1 MSEEIVLWKLKDLET
16 NNEMDI
22 KTPFITRTV
31 NVPTKLRYPLYSN
44 GELISD
50 EELSKLNLVRVGYT
64 QDQLDAIQIPEMY
77 KLNPDLLLRVKQ
89 YKQLLDKIGAE
100 YTSSLDEITILI
112 KNNEELSNEERATLA
127 IELTSVYDAIITN
140 LEYCGSV
147 TPHMD
152 AYQYISRLIKY
163 IPQEE

>member
-1 MSEEIVLWKLKDLET
+1 MSDEIVLWKLKDLEN

-22 KTPFITRTV
+22 KTPFIVRV
-31 NVPTKLRYPLYSN
+31 VDIPTKVRYPLYSN

-50 EELSKLNLVRVGYT
+50 EELSKLNLTRVGYT
-64 QDQLDAIQIPEMY
+64 QDQLDAIQIPAMY
-77 KLNPDLLLRVKQ
+77 ELNPDLLLRVKQ
-89 YKQLLDKIGAE
+89 YKNLLDSIGAE
-100 YTSSLDEITILI
+100 YTSSLDEINALI
-112 KNNEELSNEERATLA
+112 KNNTELTNEERATLA

-163 IPQEE
+163 IPQE

>member
-1 MSEEIVLWKLKDLET
+1 MSDEIVLWKLKDLEN

-22 KTPFITRTV
+22 KTPFIVRVV
-31 NVPTKLRYPLYSN
+31 NVPTKVRYPLYSN

-50 EELSKLNLVRVGYT
+50 EELSKLNLTRVGYT
-64 QDQLDAIQIPEMY
+64 QDQLDAIQIPAMY
-77 KLNPDLLLRVKQ
+77 ESNPDLLLRVKQ
-89 YKQLLDKIGAE
+89 YKNLLDTIGAE
-100 YTSSLDEITILI
+100 YTSSLDEINALI
-112 KNNEELSNEERATLA
+112 KNNTELTNEERATLA

-140 LEYCGSV
+140 LEYCGSA

-163 IPQEE
+163 IPQE

>member
-1 MSEEIVLWKLKDLET
+1 MSNFTDYVDTQIQVQMRL
-16 NNEMDI
+16 
-22 KTPFITRTV
+22 
-31 NVPTKLRYPLYSN
+31 
-44 GELISD
+44 
-50 EELSKLNLVRVGYT
+50 GYT

>member
-22 KTPFITRTV
+22 KTPFIIRTV